1 MKCIDVMSRRG
12 GRVRITRARLGRS
25 SVKCNVMCEANVMFK
40 CNVQM
45 LSDVMFKCNVQ
56 MLSDVMFKCNVM
68 CEANVMFKC
77 NVMCECE
84 ANVMFKCNVQML
96 SDVEV
101 GLGNA
106 RRRFK
111 ERSDRARRQRGRPAT
126 KRKIIRA

>member
-1 MKCIDVMSRRG
+1 
-12 GRVRITRARLGRS
+12 
-25 SVKCNVMCEANVMFK
+25 MFK

-68 CEANVMFKC
+68 
-77 NVMCECE
+77 CE

-126 KRKIIRA
+126 TGLYSAYSNFVYTSRSIL